1 MSDAGAQRIEE
12 FRDYL
17 LLMGRLQVSPAVAA
31 KVDLSGV
38 VQQTI
43 WEATQAQV
51 ANWDD
56 NQRLVWLR
64 TLFANN
70 LRDEIRKA
78 TAERRDHRRGV
89 SLDGAL
95 EASSARIGA
104 FLASQ
109 QTSPSQKAIRADE
122 LNRLA
127 HALSELPEDQ
137 RQAIELH
144 HLSGLP
150 LADVS
155 QQLGRTRE
163 ATAAL
168 LYRAL
173 KKLRER
179 LE

>member
-1 MSDAGAQRIEE
+1 MSESGPPNIEG

-17 LLMGRLQVSPAVAA
+17 LLMGRLQVSPTLAA

-43 WEATQAQV
+43 WEATQAPAPV
-51 ANWDD
+51 GDENA
-56 NQRLVWLR
+56 RLAWLR

-78 TAERRDHRRGV
+78 TAERRDHRREV
-89 SLDGAL
+89 SLDAAF

-109 QTSPSQKAIRADE
+109 HSSPSQKAIRFDE
-122 LNRLA
+122 LTRLA
-127 HALSELPEDQ
+127 RALSELPDDQ

-179 LE
+179 LQ